1 MSKTLYS
8 TDDRSS
14 CGYVVCDQTTI
25 SRSGGRIDSVKE
37 VDMFSSVEELV
48 HKFGGIFDLVG
59 ADEGGERV
67 VGELSGHNCNDM
79 SDEGVDE
86 ILL

>member
-1 MSKTLYS
+1 MYS

-25 SRSGGRIDSVKE
+25 SRSGGRVDSVKE
-37 VDMFSSVEELV
+37 VDMFGSVKEMIHE
-48 HKFGGIFDLVG
+48 FRGRFDLVR
-59 ADEGGERV
+59 ADEGRERV
-67 VGELSGHNCNDM
+67 VGELSGHYCNDM
-79 SDEGVDE
+79 SDEGVNE